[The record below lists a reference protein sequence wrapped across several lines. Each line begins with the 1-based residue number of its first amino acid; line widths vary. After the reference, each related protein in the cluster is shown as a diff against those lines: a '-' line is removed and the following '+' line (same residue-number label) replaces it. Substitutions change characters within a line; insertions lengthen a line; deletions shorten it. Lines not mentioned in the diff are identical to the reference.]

1 MIPEFRTG
9 ISAAQNGPVTRIC
22 QNCRALLLTTTENC
36 SFCHPPA
43 ETPAARRNSRQI
55 EFEDSGKDL
64 WRKEVTRRLSDYR
77 ARRGQTGHEGEDRM
91 PHPSRPQVA
100 AEPVARVRFS
110 QAISAEASDRLEICV
125 QPELDFSSSH
135 DDRVHP
141 QTALVPVA
149 SLSRRRW
156 AGTLDAGFIM
166 LTLASFLTL
175 FHGLGGDIVIGRL
188 DALVGAIVVFL
199 FYSMY
204 FVLFTILNS
213 ATPGM
218 QLCGL
223 NTVRLDGALPDT
235 RQLVWRSFGYLLS
248 GITLAFGYLWSVWD
262 EDHFT
267 WHDRISHTYISSVAP
282 LN

>member
-1 MIPEFRTG
+1 MIPAFRTG

-22 QNCRALLLTTTENC
+22 PNCRALLLTTTENC

-43 ETPAARRNSRQI
+43 ETPAARRGSRQI
-55 EFEDSGKDL
+55 EFEDGGKDL
-64 WRKEVTRRLSDYR
+64 WRKEVTRRLSNYR
-77 ARRGQTGHEGEDRM
+77 ARRGETRRDTAD
-91 PHPSRPQVA
+91 PTYVSRARLAV
-100 AEPVARVRFS
+100 EPVARIRS
-110 QAISAEASDRLEICV
+110 PQSTSAAAGDRLDICV
-125 QPELDFSSSH
+125 QPELDFSSFH

-149 SLSRRRW
+149 TLSQRRW
-156 AGTLDAGFIM
+156 AGMLDAGFIIM
-166 LTLASFLTL
+166 TVAAFLSL
-175 FHGLGGDIVIGRL
+175 FHGLGGDIEIGKL
-188 DALVGAIVVFL
+188 DALVGAAVVFL

-204 FVLFTILNS
+204 FALFTILNN

-223 NTVRLDGALPDT
+223 NTVRLDGAHPDT
-235 RQLVWRSFGYLLS
+235 RQLAWRSFGYLLS
-248 GITLAFGYLWSVWD
+248 GATLAFGYFWSVWD

-267 WHDRISHTYISSVAP
+267 WHDRISHTYISAATP

>member
-1 MIPEFRTG
+1 M
-9 ISAAQNGPVTRIC
+9 ISAAAG
-22 QNCRALLLTTTENC
+22 
-36 SFCHPPA
+36 
-43 ETPAARRNSRQI
+43 
-55 EFEDSGKDL
+55 
-64 WRKEVTRRLSDYR
+64 
-77 ARRGQTGHEGEDRM
+77 
-91 PHPSRPQVA
+91 
-100 AEPVARVRFS
+100 
-110 QAISAEASDRLEICV
+110 DRLDICV
-125 QPELDFSSSH
+125 QPELDFSSFH

-149 SLSRRRW
+149 SVSQRRW
-156 AGTLDAGFIM
+156 AGIIDAGFIT
-166 LTLASFLTL
+166 LTVASFLTL
-175 FHGLGGDIVIGRL
+175 FHGLGGDIVVGKL
-188 DALVGAIVVFL
+188 DALVGLTVVFL

-248 GITLAFGYLWSVWD
+248 GVTLAFGYLWSVWD

-267 WHDRISHTYISSVAP
+267 WHDRISHTYISAVPP
-282 LN
+282 LS